1 MSDIIVHEEQILY
14 AEEQR
19 IKLRDSLRS
28 KGFECADNEPID
40 SLIDKSM
47 LIQPIN
53 KLMDKTIEGDVF
65 LPDATVIEPYAFYN
79 CINLKSINAPNVST
93 LRQLNGEIGHFFY
106 NCSTLESVIL
116 GDNLNNLGYYTF
128 YRCTGLKNF
137 RHKNVTAIGN
147 YTFTGCTD
155 IESIVLNRATGS
167 GFQTFSGLTNLKE
180 LVIPS
185 FTISSPNQ
193 FFTCGNLLKLTD
205 LGNIATINTAVGVAS
220 KPIYKYM
227 ILRRTSAISTLSATS
242 VLGTSTPN
250 VYVPN
255 ALISSYET
263 ATNWS
268 TLALN
273 FIALEGSRFE
283 DLDWYDDYN
292 STCELDGN
300 EIKVL
305 DDETVAIFKHTEN
318 ITHVYENGVELLD
331 TDTVAGKTLTSTI

>member
-19 IKLRDSLRS
+19 IKLRNSLRS

-79 CINLKSINAPNVST
+79 CINITSVIAPNVNSIQRNIST
-93 LRQLNGEIGHFFY
+93 A
-106 NCSTLESVIL
+106 STFLGCTNLQSVTL
-116 GDNLNNLGYYTF
+116 GDSITSLGNQIFMNCYSLKEFIHKQITSLGEQVFLNCRSIERIGLNKATGTSLFQDFQGL
-128 YRCTGLKNF
+128 TGLK
-137 RHKNVTAIGN
+137 
-147 YTFTGCTD
+147 
-155 IESIVLNRATGS
+155 EIVLP
-167 GFQTFSGLTNLKE
+167 K
-180 LVIPS
+180 
-185 FTISSPNQ
+185 ISISNPNQ
-193 FFTCGNLLKLTD
+193 FFSCGTLLELAD
-205 LGNIATINTAVGVAS
+205 FGNIAQINQGVGIAN
-220 KPIYKYM
+220 KINFKYM
-227 ILRRTSAISTLSATS
+227 ILRRTSANCSLTATS
-242 VLGTSTPN
+242 FIGTSTPN

-268 TLALN
+268 TLGLN

-318 ITHVYENGVELLD
+318 ISHVYENGVELAD
-331 TDTVAGKTLTSTI
+331 SDTVAGKTLTSTI